1 MYPKL
6 SIDLTVEY
14 DQQRNNVPGRVFII
28 NILSSYILTNDD
40 TNNLIRL
47 LATTMRDRD
56 YSIKILISQD
66 ELHNFQVYE
75 LKIC

>member
-28 NILSSYILTNDD
+28 NIPSSYIFTKDD
-40 TNNLIRL
+40 RRNLIKL
-47 LATTMRDRD
+47 LATTMRDLD
-56 YSIKILISQD
+56 YSLKILISPD
-66 ELHNFQVYE
+66 
-75 LKIC
+75 